1 MITILIFIIVTLAV
15 ILGTQIAVNSDLRA
29 QRDLY
34 KEQLQGK
41 CLESIPV
48 IGTKVVTEDDV
59 LHAKYND
66 LPRPE
71 EVFSPKAPQGNTER
85 NNFSYE
91 YK

>member
-1 MITILIFIIVTLAV
+1 MLTGVCI
-15 ILGTQIAVNSDLRA
+15 ILGILLTIQISVNSDLRA